1 MTTDYIPQT
10 EDLSILEAFARLAQ
24 DTDWAMLRKFHA
36 EQVTPRLLDRFKA
49 SKDAA
54 EFYRIQG
61 ILNFTD
67 ELFGLV
73 DRARDTAEAL
83 IQAAKK
89 RPDKTFE

>member
-36 EQVTPRLLDRFKA
+36 DQVTPRLLDRFKA
-49 SKDAA
+49 SKDEAD
-54 EFYRIQG
+54 FYRIQG
-61 ILNFTD
+61 IMNFMD

-73 DRARDTAEAL
+73 GRSRDTAEAL
-83 IQAAKK
+83 IEAAKNP
-89 RPDKTFE
+89 PDKTFE